1 MKSRI
6 ALLIAIV
13 LGFVAAWAVRQY
25 VRQEKTAIYGRNAP
39 APVVVAAR
47 EIRANEAITGASVEA
62 KSYPIDFV
70 PERSITWM
78 DVTNAIG
85 EKVNRTIKRGEAIL
99 WSDIIEGEK
108 EKQRG
113 LQGLLAPGERA
124 STISVTPIS
133 GVGGHIRPGD
143 RVDVYAVVERFRPL
157 AGEPQVGPSAFD
169 LREVDREI
177 DDAERALA
185 RAQSANDKPLA
196 NEMRRRLQTLQSR
209 RATVLRSWHLEG
221 ETVTFRILRSVE
233 VLATDERMDVR
244 DPAERTRRGTGKK
257 GYSSV
262 TLKLTPLEA
271 GLLISAASN
280 KATFSTAL
288 RNREDILDV
297 ETVDPISE
305 EKFWEAQQ
313 QAEQARNA
321 VLQKLVETGEEDEDT
336 LSP

>member
-25 VRQEKTAIYGRNAP
+25 VRQQQSAIYGRYKP
-39 APVVVAAR
+39 AKVVVAAR
-47 EIRANEAITGASVEA
+47 EIRAGEEITGASVEE
-62 KSYPIDFV
+62 KRFPVEYV
-70 PERSITWM
+70 PERSITWQ
-78 DVTNAIG
+78 DVTHAIG
-85 EKVNRTIKRGEAIL
+85 EKVNRTIKRGETVL
-99 WSDIIEGEK
+99 WADIVEGEK
-108 EKQRG
+108 EKQKG

-124 STISVTPIS
+124 FTISVTPIS

-157 AGEPQVGPSAFD
+157 SAEPQAGPSAFD
-169 LREVDREI
+169 LQEVDREI

-185 RAQSANDKPLA
+185 RASSANDKPLA
-196 NEMRRRLQTLQSR
+196 NEMRRRIQTLQSR
-209 RATVLRSWHLEG
+209 RSTVLRSWHLEG

-244 DPAERTRRGTGKK
+244 DPAQRTRRGLGKK
-257 GYSSV
+257 GYTSV
-262 TLKLTPLEA
+262 TLKVTPLEA

-280 KATFSTAL
+280 KATFSTTL
-288 RNREDILDV
+288 RNREDILDAK
-297 ETVDPISE
+297 TLDPVFE
-305 EKFWEAQQ
+305 DNFFEAQQ

-321 VLQKLVETGEEDEDT
+321 ALQELIESGEEGEGT
-336 LSP
+336 LAP